1 MCIRDRLGAE
11 QRVSHP
17 AAPAGDPR
25 VRAYA
30 APSPDLQPRNRP
42 TGVRFLTP
50 SGIVRRR
57 RRTVPSGKPFAVRE
71 LSPPGPRRTVFCR
84 RIFCRMAFRTADSAV
99 RIFVV
104 SRNLPVAGRLCFSG
118 FVCRVSACCGCWRSV
133 STFAALLRLDRMGP
147 WGPVP
152 GFGWTPSVPDCAG
165 LFRTVVLSSVSGRW
179 QERGEAPFG

>member
-1 MCIRDRLGAE
+1 M
-11 QRVSHP
+11 
-17 AAPAGDPR
+17 
-25 VRAYA
+25 
-30 APSPDLQPRNRP
+30 
-42 TGVRFLTP
+42 
-50 SGIVRRR
+50 RRR

-165 LFRTVVLSSVSGRW
+165 LCRIVPDRRPVLRVRTVAGTGRGAFRVKEKSRPKRPALSVESSSGLRINNPATWQPHRKSSGRW
-179 QERGEAPFG
+179 HDAAPA